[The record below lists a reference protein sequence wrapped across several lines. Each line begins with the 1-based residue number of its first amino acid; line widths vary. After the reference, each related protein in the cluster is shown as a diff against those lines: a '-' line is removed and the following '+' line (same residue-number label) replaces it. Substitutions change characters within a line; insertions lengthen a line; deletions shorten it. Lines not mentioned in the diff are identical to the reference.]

1 MDPEVVI
8 GPQISESPDVAG
20 NGESPG
26 LPGRSGAVS
35 AAPNDDLRGDLRVEQ
50 SPGLPGRSG
59 AVSAAPNDDLRGDL
73 RVEQSPG
80 LPGRVSTV
88 SQASEGVSLSRRAVA
103 ARNKRANETP
113 EEAEER
119 KRRRREAD
127 RARREA
133 RQQSQRHEDVVL
145 AEQQRERNRAWMMTS
160 RERESVAERRARLAA
175 VAARASDVRSQES
188 DFGRRVRLSQMAVR
202 ANLAR
207 SQEDGEERSQRLD
220 LNAVRMAVA
229 RSQEDEVSRSQRRNS
244 DAARAQNRRS
254 NESAITRDERLSNL
268 RASFRAAQQ
277 VVQAANLSI
286 GRRVREPEQNDIG
299 RKKPRNRGMFS
310 ECCRLGKVHVDVLYD
325 TYPEVLR
332 QLFMGI
338 HPNRAFNRNFR
349 DNIRKFNGMF
359 AMASM
364 EAKTVQFPTGGPY
377 CYKVQGQIH
386 HTLNLAAMA
395 DQNRNERP
403 KYGQLFIMDTND
415 AIEGRF
421 AHPASASCNRNLAAE
436 LEALLRNVNPYVQAY
451 RMMFEVEQ
459 EFVNANHGA
468 VPHIRLL
475 FNTEAPDQN
484 RFNVPR
490 VNEVAAVFVSPDGND
505 APPPSRLM
513 MHPRG
518 MALRELKIT
527 NPFCT
532 PMSYPLFFANG
543 GFGWNSR
550 DQLDEAEMKEE
561 TSAILHGGRLFQQFL
576 VDGFVKVEQERLEWQ
591 RQNQDTLRAD
601 SYLGLHDYLDR
612 QSELQGVPRGKT
624 VILASSFNGG
634 DRYFTQAYQDAMAIV
649 REFGTPDLFVTF
661 TCNPA
666 WREIVDNLK
675 PGQAANDRPDLVA
688 KVFKLKMDEFMDDIC
703 KKGVL
708 GKVTAYVKVVEF
720 QKRGLPHIHMLL
732 MLREEDKLRTPEQVN
747 SLVWA
752 EIPDPTEFP
761 RLHEIVTR
769 HMMHGPCGNDN
780 LRSPCMEKLKTRGQK
795 PRYRRRESAPHFV
808 GRNGVRMDSKWVVPY
823 NPYLLTKYNAHINV
837 EVCTS
842 IKCVKYL
849 FKYVYKGHDKANLF
863 VVETNAVEQ
872 QPQHQAPEVLDHD
885 EIKNYTDARY
895 VGAPEAAWRIQK
907 YDMQD
912 KSHHVERLAVHLE
925 GEQLVYFRES
935 DHDERVIQRAQEAK
949 TTLTA
954 WFELNRADPE
964 ARQISYCDIPKFYT
978 WNKKD
983 KKWKKRERGYAI
995 GRMYSVSP
1003 KEQERYRLRLLLL
1016 NVKGAISFENLRT
1029 VRVVDDSGVTTEVT
1043 FGTYSEAA
1051 KALGLLRGD
1060 EEWEECMREA
1070 SAHQMPFQLRTLF
1083 VVINVNPYF
1092 ARQRVEV
1099 CGNGVYGN
1107 RGATVAEWKDH
1118 SRSFQAESWQ
1128 RCGGKRDSPNTRR
1141 IALRDASLI
1150 IVDEASMVS
1159 RKVLEAMDRK
1169 LREIMRNDV
1178 PFGGKIILLGGDFR
1192 QVLPVKRFAS
1202 KGELIDF
1209 CLKSCDLW
1217 PLFKTHSLLQ
1227 NMRVR
1232 PDQIQFKDWLLNLG
1246 DNKLFQFEEDKIV
1259 VPNDFLCRNSLA
1271 QEVFG
1276 ECIANDDI
1284 DEFGKRAILASKNE
1298 RANEINMEVL
1308 SLLPGETVSYRSI
1321 DSVHEDATTDSTLF
1335 NGAMIP
1341 TEFLNSVTH
1350 SSLPPHELM
1359 LKKNCV
1365 VMLLRNLNLNQGLAN
1380 GTRLRVLDM
1389 RPRVLICKILS
1400 GDKAGE
1406 TVFIPRITVTTDDGV
1421 LPFKMARHQ
1430 FPVRLGSAMTIN
1442 KSQGQTFD
1450 FVGIDLVGEVFA
1462 HGQLYVAFSRATSS
1476 HGVRVKV
1483 SDEMAGMP
1491 VILTRNVVYNE
1502 VL

>member
-1 MDPEVVI
+1 
-8 GPQISESPDVAG
+8 
-20 NGESPG
+20 
-26 LPGRSGAVS
+26 
-35 AAPNDDLRGDLRVEQ
+35 
-50 SPGLPGRSG
+50 
-59 AVSAAPNDDLRGDL
+59 
-73 RVEQSPG
+73 
-80 LPGRVSTV
+80 
-88 SQASEGVSLSRRAVA
+88 
-103 ARNKRANETP
+103 
-113 EEAEER
+113 
-119 KRRRREAD
+119 
-127 RARREA
+127 
-133 RQQSQRHEDVVL
+133 
-145 AEQQRERNRAWMMTS
+145 
-160 RERESVAERRARLAA
+160 
-175 VAARASDVRSQES
+175 
-188 DFGRRVRLSQMAVR
+188 
-202 ANLAR
+202 
-207 SQEDGEERSQRLD
+207 
-220 LNAVRMAVA
+220 
-229 RSQEDEVSRSQRRNS
+229 
-244 DAARAQNRRS
+244 
-254 NESAITRDERLSNL
+254 
-268 RASFRAAQQ
+268 
-277 VVQAANLSI
+277 
-286 GRRVREPEQNDIG
+286 
-299 RKKPRNRGMFS
+299 
-310 ECCRLGKVHVDVLYD
+310 
-325 TYPEVLR
+325 
-332 QLFMGI
+332 
-338 HPNRAFNRNFR
+338 
-349 DNIRKFNGMF
+349 
-359 AMASM
+359 
-364 EAKTVQFPTGGPY
+364 
-377 CYKVQGQIH
+377 
-386 HTLNLAAMA
+386 
-395 DQNRNERP
+395 
-403 KYGQLFIMDTND
+403 
-415 AIEGRF
+415 
-421 AHPASASCNRNLAAE
+421 
-436 LEALLRNVNPYVQAY
+436 
-451 RMMFEVEQ
+451 
-459 EFVNANHGA
+459 
-468 VPHIRLL
+468 
-475 FNTEAPDQN
+475 
-484 RFNVPR
+484 
-490 VNEVAAVFVSPDGND
+490 
-505 APPPSRLM
+505 
-513 MHPRG
+513 
-518 MALRELKIT
+518 
-527 NPFCT
+527 
-532 PMSYPLFFANG
+532 MSYPLFFANG
-543 GFGWNSR
+543 GFGW
-550 DQLDEAEMKEE
+550 DPQGQLDETEMVNESRRRNRISLLEYYAFLIAERREF
-561 TSAILHGGRLFQQFL
+561 SPILHGGRLFQQFL

-688 KVFKLKMDEFMDDIC
+688 KVFKLKMNEFMDDIC

-732 MLREEDKLRTPEQVN
+732 MLREEDKLRTPEQVD

-769 HMMHGPCGNDN
+769 HMMHGPCGNHN
-780 LRSPCMEKLKTRGQK
+780 LRSPCMEKLKTKCAKKYPMGYSEETVLEEAQK

-863 VVETNAVEQ
+863 VIETNAVEQ
-872 QPQHQAPEVLDHD
+872 QPQQQIPVVLDHD

-895 VGAPEAAWRIQK
+895 VGAPEAAWRILK

-925 GEQLVYFRES
+925 GEQLVYFRENN
-935 DHDERVIQRAQEAK
+935 HDERVIQRAQEAE

-954 WFELNRADPE
+954 WFELNRVDPE

-983 KKWKKRERGYAI
+983 KEWKKRERGYAI

-1003 KEQERYRLRLLLL
+1003 KEQERYRLRLMLL
-1016 NVKGAISFENLRT
+1016 NVKGATSFENLRT

-1043 FGTYSEAA
+1043 FRTYSEAA

-1083 VVINVNPYF
+1083 VVIVCECAPGSACDLYERFKREMSEDFIFRFDNNEELGIEAGYADLERRLNQNGKSLSSFGMALPRRSLEEITGDSEVINEAEERRLGEEMSALLNSEQKSVVDEILEQLESGDASQARCHFIDGPGGSGKTFIYRTLIHILRGRGLKFAAMAYTGIAAQLLPNGKTIHAHFKLSLGNDAVANVIP
-1092 ARQRVEV
+1092 R
-1099 CGNGVYGN
+1099 
-1107 RGATVAEWKDH
+1107 
-1118 SRSFQAESWQ
+1118 
-1128 RCGGKRDSPNTRR
+1128 TREGLL
-1141 IALRDASLI
+1141 LRDASLI

-1178 PFGGKIILLGGDFR
+1178 PFGGKIMLLGGDFR

-1271 QEVFG
+1271 QEVLG
-1276 ECIANDDI
+1276 ECIANGDI

-1298 RANEINMEVL
+1298 RANEIN
-1308 SLLPGETVSYRSI
+1308 
-1321 DSVHEDATTDSTLF
+1321 
-1335 NGAMIP
+1335 
-1341 TEFLNSVTH
+1341 
-1350 SSLPPHELM
+1350 
-1359 LKKNCV
+1359 
-1365 VMLLRNLNLNQGLAN
+1365 Q
-1380 GTRLRVLDM
+1380 
-1389 RPRVLICKILS
+1389 
-1400 GDKAGE
+1400 
-1406 TVFIPRITVTTDDGV
+1406 
-1421 LPFKMARHQ
+1421 
-1430 FPVRLGSAMTIN
+1430 
-1442 KSQGQTFD
+1442 
-1450 FVGIDLVGEVFA
+1450 
-1462 HGQLYVAFSRATSS
+1462 
-1476 HGVRVKV
+1476 
-1483 SDEMAGMP
+1483 
-1491 VILTRNVVYNE
+1491 
-1502 VL
+1502 